1 VSGQIRFFE
10 GLEALG
16 LAKTAAVFAYGCVLD
31 VLQVVEFWIV
41 GHRIV
46 LLQLY
51 ITILSRKHQTGPQS
65 TSSQDEGL
73 ALW

>member
-1 VSGQIRFFE
+1 MKSVLLSEGEIRFFE

-16 LAKTAAVFAYGCVLD
+16 LAEAAAVLADGGVLD
-31 VLQVVEFWIV
+31 VLQVVQFRIV

-51 ITILSRKHQTGPQS
+51 ITISGSRHT
-65 TSSQDEGL
+65 TSLQIYSFTP
-73 ALW
+73 